1 MSRGKTVLV
10 VDDDPA
16 IRELLSM
23 ALEAEGYRVVCARNG
38 REALDKVRRDPPD
51 AILLDLMMPTM
62 DGWCFLTTHQTLS
75 TECRA
80 PVLVMTAIG
89 GSCMARQLGARD
101 FLTKPFSLDT
111 LLGKV
116 AALC

>member
-1 MSRGKTVLV
+1 MSQGKTVLV

-23 ALEAEGYRVVCARNG
+23 ALEGDGYRVVCARNG
-38 REALDKVRRDPPD
+38 RDALAKVRRDPPD
-51 AILLDLMMPTM
+51 AILLDIMMPTM
-62 DGWCFLTTHQTLS
+62 DGWCFLKEHRTLS
-75 TECRA
+75 AECRA
-80 PVLVMTAIG
+80 PVLVMTAVG

-101 FLTKPFSLDT
+101 FLAKPFDLDI